1 MPLHIGFWCLMQEE
15 QSKNEVKFIKVS
27 SLRDL
32 VNFSKVGS
40 SNVLIHRSTL
50 DFWQLSDDGTHIV
63 KLISDDQGPV
73 RD

>member
-1 MPLHIGFWCLMQEE
+1 MQEE
-15 QSKNEVKFIKVS
+15 TDNSPVVRKIS

-40 SNVLIHRSTL
+40 SDLLIHKSTL
-50 DFWQLSDDGTHIV
+50 DFWKISDDGSYIV
-63 KLISDDQGPV
+63 KLISDDTGPV